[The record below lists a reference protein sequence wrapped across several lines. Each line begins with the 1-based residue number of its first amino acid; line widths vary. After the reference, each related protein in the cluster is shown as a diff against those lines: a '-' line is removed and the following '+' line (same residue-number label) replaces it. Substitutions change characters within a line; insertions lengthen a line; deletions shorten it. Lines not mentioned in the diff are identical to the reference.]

1 MACLRTHNGK
11 MGGDRALATAA
22 LATASDDDHSVSHPF
37 PEHCFDI
44 EERFC
49 VRSQG
54 SNPWQTQVMALGVPL
69 LEHFPLDPVSY
80 LRYKTSSSLTLW
92 YAGWRRHGTAV

>member
-1 MACLRTHNGK
+1 MYCH
-11 MGGDRALATAA
+11 AA
-22 LATASDDDHSVSHPF
+22 FYWCVT
-37 PEHCFDI
+37 CFDF
-44 EERFC
+44 RRGDADNFFR

-69 LEHFPLDPVSY
+69 REHFPLDPVSY